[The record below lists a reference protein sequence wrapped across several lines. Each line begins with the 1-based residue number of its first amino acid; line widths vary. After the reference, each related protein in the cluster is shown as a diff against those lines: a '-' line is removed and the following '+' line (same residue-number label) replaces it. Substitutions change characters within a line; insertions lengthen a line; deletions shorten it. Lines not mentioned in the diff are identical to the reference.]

1 MKTVTKCALLFLTI
15 LLSACSITP
24 QYHSFGYHIEWKH
37 NFKQN
42 EPRSTTKTTIA
53 ENTRE
58 SYSIALKSRG
68 LTTPNPDYPKYK
80 SLTPNQL
87 EIRTPGKID
96 IARQTT
102 SKPPQQTTYKSH
114 QLVTEFPPPSD
125 TPITTKQLR
134 KLAPNPPMVV
144 KINQQLRAIRVALL
158 VFFSVF
164 GYSFFLLFDTI
175 FGNNSADLYL
185 VFIGL
190 TISSLLLTI
199 LTPLEFRLFSRRQRI
214 LNELYV
220 ENPEA
225 IRKLKILDH
234 LIYYSLLI
242 PYIGGPLYH
251 LIWYYIFKKLKVLEP
266 NNPYIE
272 LRKRTTRWNMLLG
285 YLILFSYLIPFLLKL
300 FI

>member
-1 MKTVTKCALLFLTI
+1 MKTVSKCALLFLTI

-42 EPRSTTKTTIA
+42 EPRSLSQKTIA

-125 TPITTKQLR
+125 L
-134 KLAPNPPMVV
+134 
-144 KINQQLRAIRVALL
+144 
-158 VFFSVF
+158 
-164 GYSFFLLFDTI
+164 
-175 FGNNSADLYL
+175 
-185 VFIGL
+185 
-190 TISSLLLTI
+190 SLI
-199 LTPLEFRLFSRRQRI
+199 HI
-214 LNELYV
+214 
-220 ENPEA
+220 
-225 IRKLKILDH
+225 
-234 LIYYSLLI
+234 
-242 PYIGGPLYH
+242 
-251 LIWYYIFKKLKVLEP
+251 
-266 NNPYIE
+266 
-272 LRKRTTRWNMLLG
+272 
-285 YLILFSYLIPFLLKL
+285 
-300 FI
+300 

>member
-1 MKTVTKCALLFLTI
+1 
-15 LLSACSITP
+15 
-24 QYHSFGYHIEWKH
+24 
-37 NFKQN
+37 
-42 EPRSTTKTTIA
+42 
-53 ENTRE
+53 
-58 SYSIALKSRG
+58 
-68 LTTPNPDYPKYK
+68 
-80 SLTPNQL
+80 
-87 EIRTPGKID
+87 
-96 IARQTT
+96 
-102 SKPPQQTTYKSH
+102 
-114 QLVTEFPPPSD
+114 
-125 TPITTKQLR
+125 
-134 KLAPNPPMVV
+134 MVV

-158 VFFSVF
+158 VFLSVF

-214 LNELYV
+214 LSELYV

-272 LRKRTTRWNMLLG
+272 LRKRTTRWNMLPG
-285 YLILFSYLIPFLLKL
+285 YLILFSYLIPFLFKL

>member
-1 MKTVTKCALLFLTI
+1 MKTITKCALLFLTI

-42 EPRSTTKTTIA
+42 EPRSLSQKTIA

-58 SYSIALKSRG
+58 NYTAEQKVKCLK
-68 LTTPNPDYPKYK
+68 TQN
-80 SLTPNQL
+80 
-87 EIRTPGKID
+87 PGKQEI
-96 IARQTT
+96 IAPEKLAIAAHPAT
-102 SKPPQQTTYKSH
+102 SKQAQQSKYTSYRA
-114 QLVTEFPPPSD
+114 VTEFPPPSD

-214 LNELYV
+214 LSELYV

>member
-1 MKTVTKCALLFLTI
+1 MKTITKCALLFLTI

-42 EPRSTTKTTIA
+42 ERSSATKKIIA

-58 SYSIALKSRG
+58 SYTAQQKPQGLKAQNPRKQEIIAPEKLAIAEH
-68 LTTPNPDYPKYK
+68 LTT
-80 SLTPNQL
+80 
-87 EIRTPGKID
+87 
-96 IARQTT
+96 A
-102 SKPPQQTTYKSH
+102 KPPQQTTYKSH

-214 LNELYV
+214 LSELYV

-251 LIWYYIFKKLKVLEP
+251 LIWHYIFKKLKVLEP

-272 LRKRTTRWNMLLG
+272 LRKRTTRWNMLPG
-285 YLILFSYLIPFLLKL
+285 YLILFSYLIPFLFKL